1 MSFLGFPRPDGQVG
15 IRNHIGIISTVI
27 CANDVTLKI
36 AQQVDGAVA
45 FLHDQGCCQTPIDLN
60 QVTKTLINLGKNPNL
75 AGVLLVS
82 LGCESVLLEEIRKET
97 ATSGKPVKTL
107 SIQKIGG
114 MLPAIA
120 EGCRIAQGMVIAASA
135 IRRETFDD
143 SHLSVGVKCGASD
156 TTSGLISNPA
166 AGAAF
171 DLICDHGGT
180 CVFGETTEF
189 LGAEHI
195 LMRRAANPG
204 VAKKIEKIVT
214 RMEKRA
220 EMMGVDMRGGQPTTG
235 NIKGGLTTIEE
246 KSLGAIVKGGTRP
259 IKDVYEYGDQITRK
273 GLFVMDS
280 PGREPEFLSGIAATG
295 VQLIIFSTGIGAPQ
309 GFPFVPVL
317 KISGN
322 PQTQKC
328 LADHIDKVIQLPE
341 KGADSL
347 AKAGQ
352 DLFDEIKAIASGKKT
367 KAEVLGYG
375 QFSNIFTVGPVI

>member
-1 MSFLGFPRPDGQVG
+1 MSFLGFPRPDGEVG

-27 CANDVTLKI
+27 CANDVSFKI
-36 AQQVDGAVA
+36 AQQVEGAVA
-45 FLHDQGCCQTPIDLN
+45 FLHDQGCCQTPIDLS
-60 QVTKTLINLGKNPNL
+60 QVTKTLVNLGKNPNL

-82 LGCESVLLEEIRKET
+82 LGCESVLIEEIREKI
-97 ATSGKPVKTL
+97 AASGKPVKTL
-107 SIQKIGG
+107 GIQKIGG

-120 EGCRIAQGMVIAASA
+120 EGCRITQEMIIQASI

-143 SHLSVGVKCGASD
+143 SHLSIGVKCGASD

-171 DLICDHGGT
+171 DLIIDHGGT

-195 LMRRAANPG
+195 LMRRAVNPQI
-204 VAKKIEKIVT
+204 AQKIEKIVT

-220 EMMGVDMRGGQPTTG
+220 ELMGVDMRGGQPTTG

-246 KSLGAIVKGGTRP
+246 KSLGAIVKAGTRP
-259 IKDVYEYGDQITRK
+259 IQDVYEYGDKISKK
-273 GLFVMDS
+273 GLFIMDS
-280 PGREPEFLSGIAATG
+280 PGREPEFLAGIAATG

-322 PQTQKC
+322 PQTQRC
-328 LADHIDKVIQLPE
+328 LADHIDKVVQLPE
-341 KGADSL
+341 KGTDSL
-347 AKAGQ
+347 AQAGQ
-352 DLFDEIKAIASGKKT
+352 DIFDEIRAIASGKKT

>member
-1 MSFLGFPRPDGQVG
+1 VSFLGFPRSDGQVG
-15 IRNHIGIISTVI
+15 VRNHIAIISTVI

-36 AQQVDGAVA
+36 AQQVEGAVA

-60 QVTKTLINLGKNPNL
+60 QVTKTLVNLGKNPNL

-82 LGCESVLLEEIRKET
+82 LGCESVLAEEIREKI
-97 ATSGKPVKTL
+97 AASGKPVKTL
-107 SIQKIGG
+107 SIQQIGG
-114 MLPAIA
+114 MLPAVA
-120 EGCRIAQGMVIAASA
+120 EGSRITQEMVIKAST

-143 SHLSVGVKCGASD
+143 SHLSIGIKCGASD

-171 DLICDHGGT
+171 DLLYDRGGT

-195 LMRRAANPG
+195 LMRRAATPE
-204 VAKKIEKIVT
+204 VKRKIGEIVT
-214 RMEKRA
+214 RMEQRA
-220 EMMGVDMRGGQPTTG
+220 KMMGVDMRGGQPTTG

-246 KSLGAIVKGGTRP
+246 KSLGAIVKGGTKS
-259 IKDVYEYGDQITRK
+259 IQGVYEYGDRVTKK
-273 GLFVMDS
+273 GLYIVDS
-280 PGREPEFLSGIAATG
+280 PGREPEFLTGIAAAG
-295 VQLIIFSTGIGAPQ
+295 VQIIIFSTGIGAPQ

-317 KISGN
+317 KITGN
-322 PQTQKC
+322 PKTEKY
-328 LADHIDKVIQLPE
+328 LSDHIDKFIKLPE
-341 KGADSL
+341 EGENTIAQ
-347 AKAGQ
+347 AGEEIYQ
-352 DLFDEIKAIASGKKT
+352 EIKAIASGKKT